1 MAEFGSGDYLFLTH
15 LDGYNEDLV
24 GREQVRALIEDF
36 PGEVYLV
43 NEFPED
49 HEDFEKQVSGEEL
62 LSEENLLQTR
72 VGLGEPRTVP
82 MPSPETAYFGGF
94 NMPEC
99 LSNTVDKAS
108 DFYGE
113 ESDYAVLKDYTIHG
127 FETLEEKIG
136 DEEAETLEELVEKG
150 ILEEEDVSLYPPNC
164 RVVVSDI

>member
-1 MAEFGSGDYLFLTH
+1 MAGFGSGDYLFLTH
-15 LDGYNEDLV
+15 LDGYDEDLV
-24 GREQVRALIEDF
+24 GREQVRGLIEDF

-62 LSEENLLQTR
+62 LSEENLLKTT

-82 MPSPETAYFGGF
+82 RPSPEIAYFGGF

-99 LSNTVDKAS
+99 MSNTVDKVS
-108 DFYGE
+108 DVYGE
-113 ESDYAVLKDYTIHG
+113 KSEYAVLKDYTIHG
-127 FETLEEKIG
+127 FETLEEKME

-150 ILEEEDVSLYPPNC
+150 ILEEEDVSRYPSSC
-164 RVVVSDI
+164 RIVASDI